1 MVDFSKILLDG
12 GTTVASL
19 YIIWQLI
26 KDRDNTIKENT
37 KAMLGMI
44 AVNEKTNEMLK
55 VLVERSDKEA
65 ATEMARRE
73 EELDRKLR
81 EVGNHVS

>member
-1 MVDFSKILLDG
+1 MDFSKILLDG

-37 KAMLGMI
+37 KAMLGMTSI
-44 AVNEKTNEMLK
+44 TEKTNEMLK
-55 VLVERSDKEA
+55 VLIERSDKEA
-65 ATEMARRE
+65 AAEVARRE
-73 EELDRKLR
+73 AELDRRLR
-81 EVGNHVS
+81 EERQP

>member
-1 MVDFSKILLDG
+1 MVDFSKLLLDG

-37 KAMLGMI
+37 KAMIDMVT
-44 AVNEKTNEMLK
+44 VNSKTNEMLK

-65 ATEMARRE
+65 ADEMSRRE
-73 EELDRKLR
+73 AELDRRLR
-81 EVGNHVS
+81 ETEKIR

>member
-1 MVDFSKILLDG
+1 MDFSKVLLDG

-37 KAMLGMI
+37 KAMEGMI
-44 AVNEKTNEMLK
+44 TTTSKTNEMLK

-65 ATEMARRE
+65 AAEMDRRE
-73 EELDRKLR
+73 AELERKMR
-81 EVGNHVS
+81 NAGQS

>member
-1 MVDFSKILLDG
+1 MDFSKILLDG

>member
-1 MVDFSKILLDG
+1 MDFSKILLDG

-44 AVNEKTNEMLK
+44 TIGEKQNEMLK

-65 ATEMARRE
+65 AEEMARRE
-73 EELDRKLR
+73 AALDRKLR
-81 EVGNHVS
+81 EVDHVS

>member
-1 MVDFSKILLDG
+1 MDFSKILLDG

-37 KAMLGMI
+37 KAMLGMTAI
-44 AVNEKTNEMLK
+44 TEKTNEMLK
-55 VLVERSDKEA
+55 VLIERSDKEA
-65 ATEMARRE
+65 AAEVARRE
-73 EELDRKLR
+73 AELERKIR
-81 EVGNHVS
+81 ESERS